1 LAKLGMMQNNCKIAV
16 TGGIGS
22 GKSVAVSI
30 IKELGYPVFSCDQI
44 TAVLYENKTVLKGLK
59 KIFPTAIKGIF
70 NLKADKK
77 EIARIIFSD
86 KSKYEQL
93 NDFLMP
99 LILSELFDKL
109 KGEKGLVFAEVPLLF
124 EFNATNYFD
133 KIIVVTRELN
143 ARIESVK
150 TRSKLSTEQIK
161 ERIASQFDYDNNDL
175 SSYEIITN
183 NGTIADLEQQVKD
196 LIEQSKTDLN

>member
-1 LAKLGMMQNNCKIAV
+1 MMQNNCKIAV

-70 NLKADKK
+70 NLKAAKK

-124 EFNATNYFD
+124 ERNLQNQFD
-133 KIIVVTRELN
+133 HVIVITRDKN
-143 ARIESVK
+143 SRIESVIK
-150 TRSKLSTEQIK
+150 RSNLTKEQVE
-161 ERIASQFDYDNNDL
+161 ERIKMQFDYDIFSPNKEIVIENDGSL
-175 SSYEIITN
+175 ESFREKIKNAVDNIIN
-183 NGTIADLEQQVKD
+183 L
-196 LIEQSKTDLN
+196 